1 MRPDPDK
8 VFGTREEAEALR
20 DRLNEEPPEWGYS
33 PWYLG
38 TPGDEER
45 DEWWVIRYRGVT
57 AEDLDVPASEYEEAF
72 RAGVETSAGNRDRWR
87 DGEGIEIEAVFL
99 DGAYPETRLAVVF
112 RAVNSRRTRFGQPT
126 DDCRFGYRVR
136 IWPAEYT
143 DPSEEAYFW
152 AIYFMEFLGTTRAGY
167 GPVRGLDP
175 CDPSRINWL
184 RG

>member
-38 TPGDEER
+38 TPMDEGR
-45 DEWWVIRYRGVT
+45 AEWWVIRSRGLI
-57 AEDLDVPASEYEEAF
+57 AEDLDVPANDYEEAF
-72 RAGVETSAGNRDRWR
+72 RAAVEKSARNRNWR
-87 DGEGIEIEAVFL
+87 DTEGIEIEQVFL
-99 DGAYPETRLAVVF
+99 DGVYPETRLAVVF
-112 RAVNSRRTRFGQPT
+112 RAVTSRTSKFGQPT
-126 DDCRFGYRVR
+126 GNCRFGYRVR

-143 DPSEEAYFW
+143 DASEEAFFW
-152 AIYFMEFLGTTRAGY
+152 SVYFMEFLGTNPAGY
-167 GPVRGLDP
+167 GPVRGVTP
-175 CDPSRINWL
+175 CDPTRINWL